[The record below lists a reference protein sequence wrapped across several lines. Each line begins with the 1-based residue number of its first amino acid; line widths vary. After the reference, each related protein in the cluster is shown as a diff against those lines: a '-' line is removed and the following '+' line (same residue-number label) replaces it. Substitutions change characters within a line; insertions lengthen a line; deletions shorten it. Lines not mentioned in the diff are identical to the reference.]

1 MFILK
6 IFTYLAG
13 VVTLGLFGY
22 LYKVLEETGQL
33 EQVMAMPK
41 DDIMIYHIVAG
52 VVIAWLIFSL
62 VMKVVARGIIVAL
75 LLFAVGA
82 EGVFVGLNLNGTIV
96 EENEML
102 NDIKD
107 KATDLFDEAK
117 DKANELID
125 DN

>member
-62 VMKVVARGIIVAL
+62 VMKVVARGLIIVL

-82 EGVFVGLNLNGTIV
+82 EGIFVGLNINGTII
-96 EENEML
+96 EENQIL
-102 NDIKD
+102 NEFKD
-107 KATDLFDEAK
+107 KATDMFEDMEEKAK
-117 DKANELID
+117 DIID
-125 DN
+125 N

>member
-62 VMKVVARGIIVAL
+62 VMKVVARGLIIVL

-82 EGVFVGLNLNGTIV
+82 EGIFVGLNINGTII
-96 EENEML
+96 EENQML
-102 NDIKD
+102 NEFKD
-107 KATDLFDEAK
+107 KATDMLEDMEEKAK
-117 DKANELID
+117 DIID
-125 DN
+125 N

>member
-1 MFILK
+1 MIILK

-22 LYKVLEETGQL
+22 LYQVLEETGQL

-41 DDIMIYHIVAG
+41 DDILIYHIVAA
-52 VVIAWLIFSL
+52 VVIIWLLFSL
-62 VMKVVARGIIVAL
+62 VMKVVARGLIIVL

-82 EGVFVGLNLNGTIV
+82 EGIFVGLNLNGTIV
-96 EENEML
+96 EENEMF

-107 KATDLFDEAK
+107 KANDLLEDAK
-117 DKANELID
+117 DKAKDLID
-125 DN
+125 D